1 MIINHHLFLLLL
13 GLLLAPFA
21 MAGQSVTRV
30 NWESIDGAGP
40 GRPTVSVVAWDST
53 ASGSSLSVKDPSTL
67 EWVPLRH
74 LGTKRS
80 ETSLGAMFV
89 GQGSDGRRVQLTL
102 IGKPYYAPTRF
113 EYALTFTKGP
123 NERMF
128 YGNCNDELEACFRAN
143 R

>member
-1 MIINHHLFLLLL
+1 MRRSAFFLLSSLL
-13 GLLLAPFA
+13 SASFA
-21 MAGQSVTRV
+21 LAGQSLTRV
-30 NWESIDGAGP
+30 NWESIDGSGP

-113 EYALTFTKGP
+113 EYALTITRGP
-123 NERMF
+123 KERMF

>member
-1 MIINHHLFLLLL
+1 MNRLALLLFSS
-13 GLLLAPFA
+13 LLFVPFA
-21 MAGQSVTRV
+21 SAGQSVTRV

-53 ASGSSLSVKDPSTL
+53 ASGSSLSVKDPGTL
-67 EWVPLRH
+67 EWIRLRH
-74 LGTKRS
+74 LATKRN

-89 GQGSDGRRVQLTL
+89 GKGSDGRQVQLTL

-113 EYALTFTKGP
+113 EYALTISKGAK
-123 NERMF
+123 ERMF

>member
-1 MIINHHLFLLLL
+1 MTMNRTPLLLL
-13 GLLLAPFA
+13 LALLFAPFA

-30 NWESIDGAGP
+30 SWESIDGSGP

-53 ASGSSLSVKDPSTL
+53 TSGSSLSVKDPGTL
-67 EWVPLRH
+67 EWIQLRH
-74 LGTKRS
+74 LGTKRN

-123 NERMF
+123 KERMF
-128 YGNCNDELEACFRAN
+128 YGNCNDELETCFKAN